1 MARDAYK
8 SEKRRKEL
16 ERQKKQA
23 EKREKRLHREERSE
37 AEVLADLFGVP
48 YQGSVE
54 PGEAPEGA
62 SPEVA
67 DAAKSPEVADA
78 ATPGPGEPSGEP
90 EGPSDPKD
98 SADPAK
104 G

>member
-23 EKREKRLHREERSE
+23 EKREKRLHKEERSE

-48 YQGSVE
+48 YQDAGAQ
-54 PGEAPEGA
+54 PGEAADGA
-62 SPEVA
+62 SPETT
-67 DAAKSPEVADA
+67 DAAGS
-78 ATPGPGEPSGEP
+78 GPGEPSGKP
-90 EGPSDPKD
+90 EDSSDPKGPAD
-98 SADPAK
+98 PADPAK

>member
-23 EKREKRLHREERSE
+23 EKREKRLKKNEERSE
-37 AEVLADLFGVP
+37 AEVLADLFGMP
-48 YQGSVE
+48 YEAKAEAGQAG
-54 PGEAPEGA
+54 GENSE
-62 SPEVA
+62 
-67 DAAKSPEVADA
+67 AAE
-78 ATPGPGEPSGEP
+78 GPGTGEP
-90 EGPSDPKD
+90 PPQQPPDSSDP
-98 SADPAK
+98 ANPAK

>member
-23 EKREKRLHREERSE
+23 EKREKRLKKNEGRTE

-48 YQGSVE
+48 YQAE
-54 PGEAPEGA
+54 TAEAGEADGA
-62 SPEVA
+62 SPAAGPEAKEGGGEEQPPPA
-67 DAAKSPEVADA
+67 DTPEPDRH
-78 ATPGPGEPSGEP
+78 
-90 EGPSDPKD
+90 
-98 SADPAK
+98 
-104 G
+104 

>member
-23 EKREKRLHREERSE
+23 EKREKRLKKNEGRTE

-48 YQGSVE
+48 YESS
-54 PGEAPEGA
+54 GEAA
-62 SPEVA
+62 EVPSLQRA
-67 DAAKSPEVADA
+67 PSAKAPMRKRAPA
-78 ATPGPGEPSGEP
+78 PRQ
-90 EGPSDPKD
+90 PKVPARR
-98 SADPAK
+98 SLPADP
-104 G
+104 

>member
-16 ERQKKQA
+16 ERQKKLA

-48 YQGSVE
+48 YQA
-54 PGEAPEGA
+54 PGEPAGGA
-62 SPEVA
+62 SPEAASGVA
-67 DAAKSPEVADA
+67 
-78 ATPGPGEPSGEP
+78 PGPGEAAAKPEDPSEP
-90 EGPSDPKD
+90 
-98 SADPAK
+98 ADPADSTE

>member
-23 EKREKRLHREERSE
+23 EKREKRLKKNEERTE

-48 YQGSVE
+48 YEAQA
-54 PGEAPEGA
+54 GEA
-62 SPEVA
+62 
-67 DAAKSPEVADA
+67 
-78 ATPGPGEPSGEP
+78 SGEAGGEDSEAA
-90 EGPSDPKD
+90 EGSGAGESPTREPPDP
-98 SADPAK
+98 ADPQK

>member
-23 EKREKRLHREERSE
+23 EKREKRLKKNEGRTE

-48 YQGSVE
+48 YEGA
-54 PGEAPEGA
+54 GEAEAAETTGEATEATGPEAG
-62 SPEVA
+62 
-67 DAAKSPEVADA
+67 DARG
-78 ATPGPGEPSGEP
+78 PGTGEPSR
-90 EGPSDPKD
+90 GPTDP
-98 SADPAK
+98 SAPVDPAK

>member
-23 EKREKRLHREERSE
+23 EKREKRLKKNEERTE

-48 YQGSVE
+48 YESS
-54 PGEAPEGA
+54 GEAAEGA
-62 SPEVA
+62 EGAEGTS
-67 DAAKSPEVADA
+67 DAAAG
-78 ATPGPGEPSGEP
+78 GPTEPAGEP
-90 EGPSDPKD
+90 EGSANP
-98 SADPAK
+98 ADPSK
-104 G
+104 E

>member
-23 EKREKRLHREERSE
+23 EKREKRLKKNEERTE

-48 YQGSVE
+48 YQAE
-54 PGEAPEGA
+54 TAEAAGT
-62 SPEVA
+62 EVA
-67 DAAKSPEVADA
+67 EPPTEAGPDAKQADGQEPPA
-78 ATPGPGEPSGEP
+78 AEKPAEP
-90 EGPSDPKD
+90 DRQ
-98 SADPAK
+98 
-104 G
+104 

>member
-23 EKREKRLHREERSE
+23 EKRDKRLKKNEERTE

-48 YQGSVE
+48 YSGDSEAGGAADSVN
-54 PGEAPEGA
+54 PEQ
-62 SPEVA
+62 S
-67 DAAKSPEVADA
+67 DAEGTA
-78 ATPGPGEPSGEP
+78 SGEP
-90 EGPSDPKD
+90 VEGEKPAEPTEP
-98 SADPAK
+98 ADPTK

>member
-23 EKREKRLHREERSE
+23 EKREKRLKKNEERSE

-48 YQGSVE
+48 YQSATGEGAEAGGAEPSSASSPTGPDVKE
-54 PGEAPEGA
+54 PGGEAQPPAG
-62 SPEVA
+62 
-67 DAAKSPEVADA
+67 
-78 ATPGPGEPSGEP
+78 GEPP
-90 EGPSDPKD
+90 E
-98 SADPAK
+98 ADRQ
-104 G
+104 